1 MPYYPVH
8 MYRAPL
14 KDLQFV
20 LHDLIGDADLQAC
33 RDLGDYSA
41 DLADSVLAEAGRFA
55 ESVLDP
61 LYQTGDRDGAK
72 WTPQGVV
79 TPPGFKEAYAQF
91 VEGGWPSLSHSP
103 EFGGQGMPRVLA
115 TAVEE
120 IWTSANCAFKLCP
133 MLTHSAIEALEQVGT
148 PAQQQTYLP
157 KLISGEWAGTMNLT
171 EPQAGSDLAQVRTRA
186 VPAGDHYRLF
196 GQKIFITY
204 GEHDFTTNIVHLVL
218 ARIDGAPAG
227 VKGISLFL
235 VPKFL
240 PRKDGS
246 PGERNDVHCLSI
258 EHKLGSLSIEHKLGI
273 HASPTCVMAYGQKDG
288 AIGYLVGE
296 ENAGLRH
303 MFIMMNAARLAVGL
317 EGYGLSE
324 RAFQQAAQ
332 WARTRVQGKPPVA
345 AAEGPAPIIHHPDVK
360 RMLLTMK
367 SHTEAMRALA
377 LYAAYLLDLGERHPD
392 QAPRDAASARA
403 ALLIPIVKGWSTD
416 SGIELTSLGIQVH
429 GGMGYVEETGAAQ
442 PYRDVRI
449 SSIYEGTTGIQ
460 ANDLLNR
467 KVSRD
472 QGAAL
477 DSLLAE
483 ATAELE
489 AVQTND
495 ASVSS
500 TKAAA
505 IEALGATR
513 RAAGVVLKAM
523 ASAPADAYA
532 VSIPFLKLC
541 GFALGGWLQAK
552 SAAIAERKL
561 AAGGADRQ
569 FLAGKIASARFY
581 ADHILPQTLALA
593 RVVDAGARSVVDTDA
608 DLI

>member
-1 MPYYPVH
+1 
-8 MYRAPL
+8 MYHAPL

-33 RDLGDYSA
+33 RELGDYSA

-61 LYQTGDRDGAK
+61 LYRTGDRDGAK

-79 TPPGFKEAYAQF
+79 TPPGYKAAYSQF
-91 VEGGWPSLSHSP
+91 VEGGWPSLAHTP

-115 TAVEE
+115 AAVEE

-133 MLTHSAIEALEQVGT
+133 MLTNSAIDALEQVGT

-157 KLISGEWAGTMNLT
+157 KLISGEWTGTMNLT
-171 EPQAGSDLAQVRTRA
+171 EPQAGSDLAQVRMRA
-186 VPAGDHYRLF
+186 VPEGSHYRLF

-204 GEHDFTTNIVHLVL
+204 GEHDFTANIVHLAL
-218 ARIDGAPAG
+218 ARIDGAPSG

-240 PRKDGS
+240 PRADGS
-246 PGERNDVHCLSI
+246 PGERNDVQCI
-258 EHKLGSLSIEHKLGI
+258 SIEHKLGI
-273 HASPTCVMAYGQKDG
+273 HASPTCVMSYGQKDG
-288 AIGYLVGE
+288 AVGYLIGE
-296 ENAGLRH
+296 MNAGLKH

-317 EGYGLSE
+317 EGYAIAE
-324 RAFQQAAQ
+324 RAFQQAAA

-345 AAEGPAPIIHHPDVK
+345 AAAGPAPIIHHPDVK

-377 LYAAYLLDLGERHPD
+377 LYAAYLLDLGDRHPD
-392 QAPRDAASARA
+392 KELAEGAATRA
-403 ALLIPIVKGWSTD
+403 ALLIPIVKGWSTE

-429 GGMGYVEETGAAQ
+429 GGMGFVEETGAAQ

-467 KVSRD
+467 KLARD
-472 QGAAL
+472 QGLAIN
-477 DSLLAE
+477 SLLAE
-483 ATAELE
+483 ATQELE
-489 AVQTND
+489 EVQSSD
-495 ASVSS
+495 ANVRAA
-500 TKAAA
+500 KAAA
-505 IEALGATR
+505 LEALEITR
-513 RAAGVVLKAM
+513 RAVSGVLKSM
-523 ASAPADAYA
+523 MNSPADAYA

-541 GFALGGWLQAK
+541 GFSLGGWLLAK

-561 AAGGADRQ
+561 ASGTADRQ
-569 FLAGKIASARFY
+569 FLEGKIASARFY
-581 ADHILPQTLALA
+581 SDHILPQTLALA
-593 RVVDAGARSVVDTDA
+593 RVVEGGAGSVIETDA
-608 DLI
+608 ELI

>member
-1 MPYYPVH
+1 

-20 LHDLIGDADLQAC
+20 LHDLIGDGELQSC

-61 LYQTGDRDGAK
+61 LYRTGDRDGAK
-72 WTPQGVV
+72 WTPEGVV
-79 TPPGFKEAYAQF
+79 TPPGFKQAYAQF
-91 VEGGWPSLSHSP
+91 VEGGWPSLSHSTQ
-103 EFGGQGMPRVLA
+103 FGGQGMPRLLA
-115 TAVEE
+115 TAVDE
-120 IWTSANCAFKLCP
+120 IWTSANCGFKLCP
-133 MLTHSAIEALEQVGT
+133 MLTHTAIDALEQVGT

-157 KLISGEWAGTMNLT
+157 KLISGEWTGTMNLT
-171 EPQAGSDLAQVRTRA
+171 EPQAGSDLAQVRMRA
-186 VPAGDHYRLF
+186 VPQGDHFRLF

-204 GEHDFTTNIVHLVL
+204 GEHDFTPNIVHLVL
-218 ARIDGAPAG
+218 ARIDGAPGG
-227 VKGISLFL
+227 VKGISLFV

-258 EHKLGSLSIEHKLGI
+258 EHKLGI
-273 HASPTCVMAYGQKDG
+273 HASPTCVMGYGQKDG

-296 ENAGLRH
+296 ANAGLKH

-317 EGYGLSE
+317 EGYAISE

-332 WARTRVQGKPPVA
+332 WARTRIQGKPPVA
-345 AAEGPAPIIHHPDVK
+345 ATDGPASIIHHPDVK

-377 LYAAYLLDLGERHPD
+377 LYAAFLLDLGDRHAD
-392 QAPRDAASARA
+392 QTLADGAAARA
-403 ALLIPIVKGWSTD
+403 ALLIPIVKGWSTE

-442 PYRDVRI
+442 AYRDVRI

-467 KVSRD
+467 KLSRD

-477 DSLLAE
+477 NSLLAE
-483 ATAELE
+483 ATHELE
-489 AVQTND
+489 EIQTQD
-495 ASVSS
+495 ANVAAAQ
-500 TKAAA
+500 AAA
-505 IEALGATR
+505 IEALATTR
-513 RAAGVVLKAM
+513 RAAVVVLQAM
-523 ASAPADAYA
+523 MNAPADAYA

-541 GFALGGWLQAK
+541 GFSLGGWLLAK

-593 RVVDAGARSVVDTDA
+593 RVVEKGSDSVIETDA
-608 DLI
+608 ELI

>member
-1 MPYYPVH
+1 

-20 LHDLIGDADLQAC
+20 LHDLIGDGELGSC

-55 ESVLDP
+55 ESILDP
-61 LYQTGDRDGAK
+61 LYRTGDRDGAK

-91 VEGGWPSLSHSP
+91 VEGGWPSLSHAL
-103 EFGGQGMPRVLA
+103 EFGGQGMPHVLA
-115 TAVEE
+115 SAVEE

-157 KLISGEWAGTMNLT
+157 KLISGEWTGTMNLT

-186 VPAGDHYRLF
+186 VPAGDHYKLF

-204 GEHDFTTNIVHLVL
+204 GEHDFTPNIVHLVL
-218 ARIDGAPAG
+218 ARIDGAPGG

-246 PGERNDVHCLSI
+246 PGERNDVSCI
-258 EHKLGSLSIEHKLGI
+258 SIEHKLGI

-296 ENAGLRH
+296 ANAGLKH

-317 EGYGLSE
+317 EGYGLAE
-324 RAFQQAAQ
+324 RSFQQAAE
-332 WARTRVQGKPPVA
+332 WARTRIQGRPPVA
-345 AAEGPAPIIHHPDVK
+345 AADGPASILHHPDVK

-377 LYAAYLLDLGERHPD
+377 LYAAYLLDLGERHAD
-392 QAPRDAASARA
+392 ETIAEGAAARA
-403 ALLIPIVKGWSTD
+403 ALLIPIVKGWSTE
-416 SGIELTSLGIQVH
+416 SGIDLTSLGIQVH

-467 KVSRD
+467 KLSRD
-472 QGAAL
+472 QGAAMN
-477 DSLLAE
+477 SLLAE
-483 ATAELE
+483 ATHELE
-489 AVQTND
+489 AVQSKDEAVLGVKT
-495 ASVSS
+495 
-500 TKAAA
+500 AA
-505 IEALGATR
+505 IEALATTR
-513 RAAGVVLKAM
+513 RSAGVVLKQM
-523 ASAPADAYA
+523 MSAPADAYA

-541 GFALGGWLQAK
+541 GFALGGWLLAK

-561 AAGGADRQ
+561 AEGGADRQ

-593 RVVDAGARSVVDTDA
+593 CVVEKGAGSVIETDA
-608 DLI
+608 ELI

>member
-1 MPYYPVH
+1 

-20 LHDLIGDADLQAC
+20 LHDLIGEADLLGC

-61 LYQTGDRDGAK
+61 LYRTGDREGAK

-79 TPPGFKEAYAQF
+79 TPAGFKEAYAQF
-91 VEGGWPSLSHSP
+91 VEGGWPSLAHGV

-115 TAVEE
+115 AAVEE

-171 EPQAGSDLAQVRTRA
+171 EPQAGSDLAQVRMRA
-186 VPAGDHYRLF
+186 TPAGDHYRLF

-204 GEHDFTTNIVHLVL
+204 GDHDFTRNIVHLVL
-218 ARIDGAPAG
+218 ARIDGAPGG
-227 VKGISLFL
+227 VKGISLFV

-240 PRKDGS
+240 PRADGS
-246 PGERNDVHCLSI
+246 PGERNDVHCI
-258 EHKLGSLSIEHKLGI
+258 SIEHKLGI

-296 ENAGLRH
+296 ANAGLKH

-317 EGYGLSE
+317 EGYAISE
-324 RAFQQAAQ
+324 RAFQQAAE

-345 AAEGPAPIIHHPDVK
+345 ATDGPAPIINHPDVK

-377 LYAAYLLDLGERHPD
+377 LYAAYLLDLGDRHPD
-392 QAPRDAASARA
+392 KTLAEGAAARG
-403 ALLIPIVKGWSTD
+403 ALLIPIVKGWSTE

-467 KVSRD
+467 KLARD
-472 QGAAL
+472 NGAAIN
-477 DSLLAE
+477 SLIAA
-483 ATAELE
+483 ATRELE
-489 AVQTND
+489 G
-495 ASVSS
+495 VSS
-500 TKAAA
+500 DNADVRAAKAAA
-505 IEALGATR
+505 LEALATTRGA
-513 RAAGVVLKAM
+513 AASVVKSM
-523 ASAPADAYA
+523 MSAPADAYA
-532 VSIPFLKLC
+532 VSVPFLKLC
-541 GFALGGWLQAK
+541 GFTFGGWLLAK
-552 SAAIAERKL
+552 SAAIAEHKL
-561 AAGGADRQ
+561 SGGASDRQ
-569 FLAGKIASARFY
+569 YLEGKVASARFY
-581 ADHILPQTLALA
+581 ADNILPQTLALA
-593 RVVDAGARSVVDTDA
+593 RVVAAGARSVVDAKA

>member
-1 MPYYPVH
+1 

-14 KDLQFV
+14 KDLRFV
-20 LHDLIGDADLQAC
+20 LHDLIGEADLLGC

-61 LYQTGDRDGAK
+61 LYRTGDREGAK

-79 TPPGFKEAYAQF
+79 TPAGFKEAYAQF
-91 VEGGWPSLSHSP
+91 VEGGWPSLAHGT

-115 TAVEE
+115 AAVEE

-133 MLTHSAIEALEQVGT
+133 MLTHTAIEALEQVGT
-148 PAQQQTYLP
+148 PGQQQTYLP

-171 EPQAGSDLAQVRTRA
+171 EPQAGSDLAQVRMRA

-204 GEHDFTTNIVHLVL
+204 GEHDFTQNIVHLVL
-218 ARIDGAPAG
+218 ARIDGAPGG
-227 VKGISLFL
+227 VKGISLFV

-240 PRKDGS
+240 PRADGS
-246 PGERNDVHCLSI
+246 PGERNDVHCI
-258 EHKLGSLSIEHKLGI
+258 SIEHKLGI

-296 ENAGLRH
+296 ANAGLKH
-303 MFIMMNAARLAVGL
+303 MFIMMNAARLAVGI
-317 EGYGLSE
+317 EGYAISE
-324 RAFQQAAQ
+324 RSFQQAAE

-345 AAEGPAPIIHHPDVK
+345 ATNGPAPIIHHPDVK

-392 QAPRDAASARA
+392 AALAEGAATRG
-403 ALLIPIVKGWSTD
+403 ALLIPIVKGWSTE

-429 GGMGYVEETGAAQ
+429 GGMGFVEETGAAQ

-467 KVSRD
+467 KLTRD
-472 QGAAL
+472 QGAAIN
-477 DSLLAE
+477 SLLAE
-483 ATAELE
+483 ATHELAE
-489 AVQTND
+489 
-495 ASVSS
+495 VSS
-500 TKAAA
+500 DNDDVRAAKAAA
-505 IEALGATR
+505 LEALGTTR
-513 RAAGVVLKAM
+513 TAAASVLKSM
-523 ASAPADAYA
+523 TSAPADAYA
-532 VSIPFLKLC
+532 VAIPFLKLC
-541 GFALGGWLQAK
+541 GFTLGGWLLAK
-552 SAAIAERKL
+552 SAALAEAKL
-561 AAGGADRQ
+561 ASGTSDRQ
-569 FLAGKIASARFY
+569 FLEGKVASARFY

-593 RVVDAGARSVVDTDA
+593 RVVEGGARSVVDTNA

>member
-1 MPYYPVH
+1 

-20 LHDLIGDADLQAC
+20 LHDLIGEADLLGC

-61 LYQTGDRDGAK
+61 LYRTGDREGAK

-79 TPPGFKEAYAQF
+79 TPAGFKEAYAQF
-91 VEGGWPSLSHSP
+91 VEGGWPSLAHGT

-115 TAVEE
+115 AAVEE

-133 MLTHSAIEALEQVGT
+133 MLTHTAIEALEQVGT
-148 PAQQQTYLP
+148 PGQQQTYLP

-171 EPQAGSDLAQVRTRA
+171 EPQAGSDLAQVRMRA

-204 GEHDFTTNIVHLVL
+204 GEHDFTRNIVHLVL
-218 ARIDGAPAG
+218 ARIDGAPGG
-227 VKGISLFL
+227 VKGISLFV

-240 PRKDGS
+240 PRADGS
-246 PGERNDVHCLSI
+246 PGERNDVHC
-258 EHKLGSLSIEHKLGI
+258 LSIEHKLGI

-288 AIGYLVGE
+288 AIGWLVGE
-296 ENAGLRH
+296 ANAGLKH

-317 EGYGLSE
+317 EGYAISE
-324 RAFQQAAQ
+324 RSFQQAAE
-332 WARTRVQGKPPVA
+332 WARTRIQGKPPVA
-345 AAEGPAPIIHHPDVK
+345 ATDGPAPIIHHPDVK

-377 LYAAYLLDLGERHPD
+377 LYAAYLLDLSERHPD
-392 QAPRDAASARA
+392 QALAEDAAARG
-403 ALLIPIVKGWSTD
+403 ALLIPIVKGWSTE

-429 GGMGYVEETGAAQ
+429 GGMGFVEETGAAQ

-467 KVSRD
+467 KLARD
-472 QGAAL
+472 QGAAIN
-477 DSLLAE
+477 SLIAE
-483 ATAELE
+483 ATHELE
-489 AVQTND
+489 EMSSDND
-495 ASVSS
+495 DVRAARAAALEALATTRNAAASV
-500 TKAAA
+500 
-505 IEALGATR
+505 
-513 RAAGVVLKAM
+513 LKSM
-523 ASAPADAYA
+523 MSAPADAYA
-532 VSIPFLKLC
+532 VAIPFLKLC
-541 GFALGGWLQAK
+541 GFTLGGWLLAR
-552 SAAIAERKL
+552 SAALAEAKL
-561 AAGGADRQ
+561 ASGTSDRQ
-569 FLAGKIASARFY
+569 FLEGKIASARFY

-593 RVVDAGARSVVDTDA
+593 RVVEGGARSVVDANA

>member
-1 MPYYPVH
+1 

-14 KDLQFV
+14 KELQFV
-20 LHDLIGDADLQAC
+20 LHHLLGDGDLQQC

-61 LYQTGDRDGAK
+61 LYRTGDRDGAK

-91 VEGGWPSLSHSP
+91 VEGGWPSLAHSL

-115 TAVEE
+115 SAVEE

-148 PAQQQTYLP
+148 PGQQQTYLP
-157 KLISGEWAGTMNLT
+157 KLISGEWTGTMNLT

-186 VPAGDHYRLF
+186 TPVGDHYKLF

-204 GEHDFTTNIVHLVL
+204 GEHDFTPNIVHLVL
-218 ARIDGAPAG
+218 ARIDGAPSG

-235 VPKFL
+235 VPKFV

-246 PGERNDVHCLSI
+246 PGERNDVNCI
-258 EHKLGSLSIEHKLGI
+258 SIEHKLGI

-288 AIGYLVGE
+288 AIGSLVGE
-296 ENAGLRH
+296 ANAGLKH

-317 EGYGLSE
+317 EGYALAE
-324 RAFQQAAQ
+324 RSFQQAAQ
-332 WARTRVQGKPPVA
+332 WARTRIQGKPPVA
-345 AAEGPAPIIHHPDVK
+345 AAAGPAPIIHHPDVK

-392 QAPRDAASARA
+392 QTLAEGAAARA
-403 ALLIPIVKGWSTD
+403 ALLIPIVKGWSTE
-416 SGIELTSLGIQVH
+416 SGVELTSLGIQVH

-467 KVSRD
+467 KLSRD
-472 QGAAL
+472 QGLAL
-477 DSLLAE
+477 TSLLAE
-483 ATAELE
+483 ATQELE
-489 AVQTND
+489 AVQSKD
-495 ASVSS
+495 ESVLGA
-500 TKAAA
+500 KAAA
-505 IEALGATR
+505 IEALAATR
-513 RAAGVVLKAM
+513 RSADTVLKAM
-523 ASAPADAYA
+523 MNAPADAYA

-541 GFALGGWLQAK
+541 GFALGGWLLAK
-552 SAAIAERKL
+552 SAAIAESKL
-561 AAGGADRQ
+561 AAGGADKQ
-569 FLAGKIASARFY
+569 FLAGKMASARFY

-593 RVVDAGARSVVDTDA
+593 RVVEKGAGSVVETDA
-608 DLI
+608 ELI

>member
-1 MPYYPVH
+1 
-8 MYRAPL
+8 MYHAPL

-33 RDLGDYSA
+33 RELGDYSA

-61 LYQTGDRDGAK
+61 LYRTGDRDGAK

-79 TPPGFKEAYAQF
+79 MPPGYKEAYSQF
-91 VEGGWPSLSHSP
+91 VEGGWPSLAHTP

-115 TAVEE
+115 AAVEE

-133 MLTHSAIEALEQVGT
+133 MLTNSAIDALEQVGT

-157 KLISGEWAGTMNLT
+157 KLISGEWTGTMNLT
-171 EPQAGSDLAQVRTRA
+171 EPQAGSDLAQVRMRA
-186 VPAGDHYRLF
+186 VPEGSHYRLF

-204 GEHDFTTNIVHLVL
+204 GEHDFTSNIVHLAL
-218 ARIDGAPAG
+218 ARIDGAPSG

-240 PRKDGS
+240 PRADGS
-246 PGERNDVHCLSI
+246 PGERNDVQCI
-258 EHKLGSLSIEHKLGI
+258 SIEHKLGI

-288 AIGYLVGE
+288 AVGYLIGE
-296 ENAGLRH
+296 MNAGLKH

-317 EGYGLSE
+317 EGYAIAE
-324 RAFQQAAQ
+324 RAFQQAAA

-345 AAEGPAPIIHHPDVK
+345 AAAGPAPIIHHPDVK

-377 LYAAYLLDLGERHPD
+377 LYAAYLLDLGDRHPD
-392 QAPRDAASARA
+392 KELAEGAATRA
-403 ALLIPIVKGWSTD
+403 ALLIPIVKGWSTE

-429 GGMGYVEETGAAQ
+429 GGMGFVEETGAAQ

-467 KVSRD
+467 KLARD
-472 QGAAL
+472 QGLAIN
-477 DSLLAE
+477 SLLAE
-483 ATAELE
+483 ATQELE
-489 AVQTND
+489 EVQSSD
-495 ASVSS
+495 ANVRAA
-500 TKAAA
+500 KAAA
-505 IEALGATR
+505 LEALEITR
-513 RAAGVVLKAM
+513 RAVSGVLKSM
-523 ASAPADAYA
+523 MNSPADAYA

-541 GFALGGWLQAK
+541 GFSLGGWLLAK

-561 AAGGADRQ
+561 ASGTADRQ
-569 FLAGKIASARFY
+569 FLEGKIASARFY
-581 ADHILPQTLALA
+581 SDHILPQTLALA
-593 RVVDAGARSVVDTDA
+593 RVVEGGAGSVIETDA
-608 DLI
+608 ELI

>member
-1 MPYYPVH
+1 

-14 KDLQFV
+14 KELQFV

-33 RDLGDYSA
+33 RGLGDYSA

-61 LYQTGDRDGAK
+61 LYRTGDRDGAK

-79 TPPGFKEAYAQF
+79 TPPGFKEAYSQF
-91 VEGGWPSLSHSP
+91 VEGGWPSLSHSL
-103 EFGGQGMPRVLA
+103 EFGGQGMPRVLGS
-115 TAVEE
+115 AVEE
-120 IWTSANCAFKLCP
+120 IWTSANCGFKLCP

-157 KLISGEWAGTMNLT
+157 KLISGEWTGTMNLT
-171 EPQAGSDLAQVRTRA
+171 EAQAGSDLAQVRTRA
-186 VPAGDHYRLF
+186 VPAGDHYKLF

-204 GEHDFTTNIVHLVL
+204 GEHDFTSNIVHLVL
-218 ARIDGAPAG
+218 ARIDGAPGG

-258 EHKLGSLSIEHKLGI
+258 EHKLGI

-296 ENAGLRH
+296 ANAGLKH

-317 EGYGLSE
+317 EGYALAE
-324 RAFQQAAQ
+324 RAFQQAAE
-332 WARTRVQGKPPVA
+332 WARTRIQGKPPVA
-345 AAEGPAPIIHHPDVK
+345 AADGPASIIHHPDVK

-392 QAPRDAASARA
+392 RMLAEGAAARA
-403 ALLIPIVKGWSTD
+403 ALLIPIVKGWSTE

-467 KVSRD
+467 KLSRD

-477 DSLLAE
+477 NSLLAE
-483 ATAELE
+483 ATQELE
-489 AVQTND
+489 SVETNE
-495 ASVSS
+495 ASVRSA
-500 TKAAA
+500 KAAA
-505 IEALGATR
+505 IEALATTR
-513 RAAGVVLKAM
+513 RSGAVVLQAM
-523 ASAPADAYA
+523 MSAPADAYA

-593 RVVDAGARSVVDTDA
+593 RVVEKGAGSVIETDA
-608 DLI
+608 ELI

>member
-1 MPYYPVH
+1 

-14 KDLQFV
+14 KELQFV
-20 LHDLIGDADLQAC
+20 LHDLIGDGELQSC
-33 RDLGDYSA
+33 RELGDYSA

-55 ESVLDP
+55 ESILDP
-61 LYQTGDRDGAK
+61 LYRTGDRDGAK
-72 WTPQGVV
+72 WTPLGVV

-91 VEGGWPSLSHSP
+91 VEGGWPSLAHGL

-115 TAVEE
+115 SAVEE

-186 VPAGDHYRLF
+186 VPAGDHFRLF

-204 GEHDFTTNIVHLVL
+204 GEHDFTPNIVHLVL
-218 ARIDGAPAG
+218 ARIDGAPGG

-246 PGERNDVHCLSI
+246 PGERNDVSC
-258 EHKLGSLSIEHKLGI
+258 LSIEHKLGI

-296 ENAGLRH
+296 ANAGLKH

-317 EGYGLSE
+317 EGYGLAE
-324 RAFQQAAQ
+324 RSFQQAAE
-332 WARTRVQGKPPVA
+332 WARTRIQGRPPVA
-345 AAEGPAPIIHHPDVK
+345 AADGPAPIIHHPDVK

-392 QAPRDAASARA
+392 ETIAGGAAARA
-403 ALLIPIVKGWSTD
+403 ALLIPIVKGWSTE
-416 SGIELTSLGIQVH
+416 SGIDLTSLGIQVH

-467 KVSRD
+467 KLSRD
-472 QGAAL
+472 QGAAMN
-477 DSLLAE
+477 SLLAE
-483 ATAELE
+483 AMHELE
-489 AVQTND
+489 AVQSND
-495 ASVSS
+495 EAVLGAK
-500 TKAAA
+500 TAA
-505 IEALGATR
+505 IEALALTR
-513 RAAGVVLKAM
+513 RSAGVVLQAM
-523 ASAPADAYA
+523 MNAPADAYA

-541 GFALGGWLQAK
+541 GFAFGGWLLAK

-561 AAGGADRQ
+561 TQGGADRQ
-569 FLAGKIASARFY
+569 FLAGKIASSRFY

-593 RVVDAGARSVVDTDA
+593 RVVEKGAVSVIATDA
-608 DLI
+608 ELI

>member
-1 MPYYPVH
+1 

-14 KDLQFV
+14 KELQFV
-20 LHDLIGDADLQAC
+20 LHDLIGDDALRGC
-33 RDLGDYSA
+33 RELGDYSA

-61 LYQTGDRDGAK
+61 VYRSGDEDGAR
-72 WTPQGVV
+72 WTAEGVV
-79 TPPGFKEAYAQF
+79 TPPGFKDAYARF
-91 VEGGWPSLSHSP
+91 MEGGWPSLQHHP
-103 EFGGQGMPRVLA
+103 DHGGQGMPRLLA
-115 TAVEE
+115 SAVEE

-133 MLTHSAIEALEQVGT
+133 MLTHTAVEALEQVGT
-148 PAQQQTYLP
+148 PEQQATYLP
-157 KLISGEWAGTMNLT
+157 KLVSGEWTGTMNLT

-186 VPAGDHYRLF
+186 VPEGNRFRLF

-204 GEHDFTTNIVHLVL
+204 GEHDFTPNIVHLVL
-218 ARIDGAPAG
+218 ARIEGAAAG

-240 PRKDGS
+240 PKPDGS
-246 PGERNDVHCLSI
+246 PGERNDVHC
-258 EHKLGSLSIEHKLGI
+258 LSIEHKLGI

-296 ENAGLRH
+296 ANAGLKH

-317 EGYGLSE
+317 EGYALSE

-345 AAEGPAPIIHHPDVK
+345 APDGPAPIIHHPDVK

-392 QAPRDAASARA
+392 QATAEAAATRG

-416 SGIELTSLGIQVH
+416 SGVELTSLGIQVH

-467 KVSRD
+467 KLSRD

-477 DSLLAE
+477 NALLAE
-483 ATAELE
+483 ATQELRAISADDGDVDAARTAALE
-489 AVQTND
+489 AIATTHRAA
-495 ASVSS
+495 ASV
-500 TKAAA
+500 
-505 IEALGATR
+505 
-513 RAAGVVLKAM
+513 LKSM
-523 ASAPADAYA
+523 MSAPADAYA

-541 GFALGGWLQAK
+541 GLTLGGWLLAK
-552 SAAIAERKL
+552 SAAIAASKL
-561 AAGGADRQ
+561 AGGAADRQ
-569 FLAGKIASARFY
+569 FLEGKVASARFY
-581 ADHILPQTLALA
+581 ADHVLPQTLALA
-593 RVVDAGARSVVDTDA
+593 RVVEAGARSVVDTEA

>member
-1 MPYYPVH
+1 

-20 LHDLIGDADLQAC
+20 LHDLIGEADLLGC

-61 LYQTGDRDGAK
+61 LYRTGDREGAK

-79 TPPGFKEAYAQF
+79 TPAGFKEAYAQF
-91 VEGGWPSLSHSP
+91 VEGGWPSLAHGTQ
-103 EFGGQGMPRVLA
+103 FGGQGMPRVLA
-115 TAVEE
+115 AAVEE

-157 KLISGEWAGTMNLT
+157 KLISGEWTGTMNLT
-171 EPQAGSDLAQVRTRA
+171 EPQAGSDLAQVRMRA
-186 VPAGDHYRLF
+186 APAGDHYRLF

-204 GEHDFTTNIVHLVL
+204 GEHDFTNNIVHLVL
-218 ARIDGAPAG
+218 ARIDGAPGG
-227 VKGISLFL
+227 VKGISLFV
-235 VPKFL
+235 VPKFM
-240 PRKDGS
+240 PRADGS
-246 PGERNDVHCLSI
+246 PGERNDVHCI
-258 EHKLGSLSIEHKLGI
+258 SIEHKLGI
-273 HASPTCVMAYGQKDG
+273 HASPTCVMAYGQKEG

-296 ENAGLRH
+296 ANAGLKH
-303 MFIMMNAARLAVGL
+303 MFIMMNAARLAVGI
-317 EGYGLSE
+317 EGYAIAE
-324 RAFQQAAQ
+324 RSFQQAAE

-345 AAEGPAPIIHHPDVK
+345 AADGPASIIHHPDVK

-377 LYAAYLLDLGERHPD
+377 LYAAYLLDLGDRHPD
-392 QAPRDAASARA
+392 KALAEGAAARG
-403 ALLIPIVKGWSTD
+403 ALLIPIVKGWSTE

-467 KVSRD
+467 KLSRD
-472 QGAAL
+472 QGAAIN
-477 DSLLAE
+477 SLLAE
-483 ATAELE
+483 ATQELE
-489 AVQTND
+489 E
-495 ASVSS
+495 VSS
-500 TKAAA
+500 GNEDVRAAKAATL
-505 IEALGATR
+505 EALATTR
-513 RAAGVVLKAM
+513 RAAASVLKSM
-523 ASAPADAYA
+523 MSAPADAYA

-541 GFALGGWLQAK
+541 GFTLGGWLLAK

-561 AAGGADRQ
+561 SSGTSDRQ
-569 FLAGKIASARFY
+569 YLEGKIASARFY

-593 RVVDAGARSVVDTDA
+593 RVVDAGARSVVNANA

>member
-1 MPYYPVH
+1 

-20 LHDLIGDADLQAC
+20 LHDLIGDGELQSC

-41 DLADSVLAEAGRFA
+41 DLADSVLAEADRFA
-55 ESVLDP
+55 QSILDP
-61 LYQTGDRDGAK
+61 LYRTGDRDGAK

-91 VEGGWPSLSHSP
+91 VEGGWPSLAHSL
-103 EFGGQGMPRVLA
+103 EFGGQGMPHVLA
-115 TAVEE
+115 SAVEE

-157 KLISGEWAGTMNLT
+157 KLISGEWSGTMNLT

-186 VPAGDHYRLF
+186 VPAGDHFKLF

-204 GEHDFTTNIVHLVL
+204 GEHDFTSNIVHLVL
-218 ARIDGAPAG
+218 ARIDGAPGG

-246 PGERNDVHCLSI
+246 PGERNDVSC
-258 EHKLGSLSIEHKLGI
+258 LSIEHKLGI

-296 ENAGLRH
+296 ANAGLKH

-317 EGYGLSE
+317 EGYALAE
-324 RAFQQAAQ
+324 RSFQQAAE
-332 WARTRVQGKPPVA
+332 WARTRIQGRPPVA
-345 AAEGPAPIIHHPDVK
+345 AADGPAPIIHHPDVK

-392 QAPRDAASARA
+392 ETIAEGAAGRA
-403 ALLIPIVKGWSTD
+403 ALLIPIVKGWSTE
-416 SGIELTSLGIQVH
+416 SGIDLTSLGIQVH

-467 KVSRD
+467 KLSRD
-472 QGAAL
+472 QGAAMN
-477 DSLLAE
+477 SLLAE
-483 ATAELE
+483 ATHELE
-489 AVQTND
+489 AIQSKDD
-495 ASVSS
+495 AVLGAK
-500 TKAAA
+500 TAAL
-505 IEALGATR
+505 EALATTQR
-513 RAAGVVLKAM
+513 SAGIVLKAM
-523 ASAPADAYA
+523 MSAPADAYA

-541 GFALGGWLQAK
+541 GFAFGGWLLAK

-561 AAGGADRQ
+561 AQGGADRQ

-593 RVVDAGARSVVDTDA
+593 RVVEKGARSVVETDA
-608 DLI
+608 ELI

>member
-1 MPYYPVH
+1 
-8 MYRAPL
+8 MYHAPL

-33 RDLGDYSA
+33 RELGDYSA
-41 DLADSVLAEAGRFA
+41 DLADSALAEAGRFA

-61 LYQTGDRDGAK
+61 LYRTGDRDGAK

-79 TPPGFKEAYAQF
+79 TPPGYKEAYSQF
-91 VEGGWPSLSHSP
+91 VEGGWPSLAHTP

-115 TAVEE
+115 AAVEE

-133 MLTHSAIEALEQVGT
+133 MLTNSAIDALEQVGT

-157 KLISGEWAGTMNLT
+157 KLISGEWTGTMNLT
-171 EPQAGSDLAQVRTRA
+171 EPQAGSDLAQVRMRA
-186 VPAGDHYRLF
+186 VPEGSHYRLF

-204 GEHDFTTNIVHLVL
+204 GEHDFTANIVHLAL
-218 ARIDGAPAG
+218 ARIDGAPSG

-240 PRKDGS
+240 PRADGS
-246 PGERNDVHCLSI
+246 PGERNDVQCI
-258 EHKLGSLSIEHKLGI
+258 SIEHKLGI
-273 HASPTCVMAYGQKDG
+273 HASPTCVMSYGQKDG
-288 AIGYLVGE
+288 AVGYLIGE
-296 ENAGLRH
+296 MNAGLKH

-317 EGYGLSE
+317 EGYAIAE
-324 RAFQQAAQ
+324 RAFQQAAA

-345 AAEGPAPIIHHPDVK
+345 AAAGPAPIIHHPDVK

-377 LYAAYLLDLGERHPD
+377 LYAAYLLDLGDRHPD
-392 QAPRDAASARA
+392 KELAEGAATRA
-403 ALLIPIVKGWSTD
+403 ALLIPIVKGWSTE

-429 GGMGYVEETGAAQ
+429 GGMGFVEETGAAQ

-467 KVSRD
+467 KLARD
-472 QGAAL
+472 QGLAIN
-477 DSLLAE
+477 SLLAE
-483 ATAELE
+483 ATQELE
-489 AVQTND
+489 EVQSSD
-495 ASVSS
+495 ANVRAA
-500 TKAAA
+500 KAAA
-505 IEALGATR
+505 LEALEITR
-513 RAAGVVLKAM
+513 RAVSGVLKSM
-523 ASAPADAYA
+523 MNSPADAYA

-541 GFALGGWLQAK
+541 GFSLGGWLLAK

-561 AAGGADRQ
+561 ASGTADRQ
-569 FLAGKIASARFY
+569 FLEGKIASARFY
-581 ADHILPQTLALA
+581 SDHILPQTLALA
-593 RVVDAGARSVVDTDA
+593 RVVEGGAGSVIETDA
-608 DLI
+608 ELI

>member
-1 MPYYPVH
+1 
-8 MYRAPL
+8 MYHAPL

-33 RDLGDYSA
+33 RELGDYSA

-61 LYQTGDRDGAK
+61 LYRTGDRDGAK

-79 TPPGFKEAYAQF
+79 MPPGYKEAYSQF
-91 VEGGWPSLSHSP
+91 VEGGWPSLAHTP

-115 TAVEE
+115 AAVEE

-133 MLTHSAIEALEQVGT
+133 MLTNSAIDALEQVGT

-157 KLISGEWAGTMNLT
+157 KLISGEWTGTMNLT
-171 EPQAGSDLAQVRTRA
+171 EPQAGSDLAQVRMRA
-186 VPAGDHYRLF
+186 VPEGSHYRLF

-204 GEHDFTTNIVHLVL
+204 GEHDFTANIVHLAL
-218 ARIDGAPAG
+218 ARIDGAPSG

-240 PRKDGS
+240 PRADGS
-246 PGERNDVHCLSI
+246 PGERNDVQCI
-258 EHKLGSLSIEHKLGI
+258 SIEHKLGI
-273 HASPTCVMAYGQKDG
+273 HASPTCVMSYGQKDG
-288 AIGYLVGE
+288 AVGYLIGE
-296 ENAGLRH
+296 MNAGLKH

-317 EGYGLSE
+317 EGYAIAE
-324 RAFQQAAQ
+324 RAFQQAAA

-345 AAEGPAPIIHHPDVK
+345 AAAGPAPIIHHPDVK

-377 LYAAYLLDLGERHPD
+377 LYAAYLLDLGDRHPD
-392 QAPRDAASARA
+392 KELAEGAATRA
-403 ALLIPIVKGWSTD
+403 ALLIPIVKGWSTE

-429 GGMGYVEETGAAQ
+429 GGMGFVEETGAAQ

-467 KVSRD
+467 KLARD
-472 QGAAL
+472 QGLAIN
-477 DSLLAE
+477 SLLAE
-483 ATAELE
+483 ATQELE
-489 AVQTND
+489 EVQSSD
-495 ASVSS
+495 ANVRAA
-500 TKAAA
+500 KAAA
-505 IEALGATR
+505 LEALEITR
-513 RAAGVVLKAM
+513 RAVSGVLKSM
-523 ASAPADAYA
+523 MNSPADAYA

-541 GFALGGWLQAK
+541 GFSLGGWLLAK

-561 AAGGADRQ
+561 ASGTADRQ
-569 FLAGKIASARFY
+569 FLEGKIASARFY
-581 ADHILPQTLALA
+581 SDHILPQTLALA
-593 RVVDAGARSVVDTDA
+593 RVVEGGAGSVIETDA
-608 DLI
+608 ELI